1 MVCIADKFNSVV
13 CLKEFMRTVDFLFY
27 HILELIIFFES
38 VSMLLAILSVFAA
51 VLAFIEGKIPRTL

>member
-1 MVCIADKFNSVV
+1 
-13 CLKEFMRTVDFLFY
+13 MRTVDFLFY